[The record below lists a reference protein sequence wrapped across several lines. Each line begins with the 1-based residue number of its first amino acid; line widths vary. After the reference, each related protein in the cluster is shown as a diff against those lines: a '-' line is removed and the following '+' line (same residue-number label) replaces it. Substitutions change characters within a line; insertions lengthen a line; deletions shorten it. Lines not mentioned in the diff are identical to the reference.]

1 MRYLAPA
8 AAVIAVLVYR
18 NGFDFLITGV
28 VFIGVLLFL
37 VIFHELGHFTVA
49 KLSGIKV
56 LEFGVGIPPKAFG
69 IWRGETEYTVNW
81 LPLGG
86 FVKMQ
91 GEEDPGDPRS
101 FAAQSA
107 WKRLAVLVAG
117 PGMNAILPIVLL
129 TIALMIPHNVT
140 LTDVV
145 VVYVVPDSPAEDA
158 GVQVGDIIQFAQGHE
173 VLNSN
178 SVHAAIGARLGAD
191 MDVIVQ
197 RGDTR
202 VELNIADLRINP
214 PPGQGATGTTLTN
227 ARVTVASVAPGS
239 TAEALGL
246 RAGDLFLRVQDSMIL
261 NDGAAAAVIAASLA
275 TDPAQPVRVEVLRS
289 GSYLELAFEPALA
302 ELTGYTVDVRPEVR
316 QSENLFDAVPGAF
329 RQLGDIL
336 TTFRNEIGR
345 MISGSTGLQLAGPL
359 GIAQITG
366 EVLDAG
372 LAPLVTWAAL
382 LSINLAIVNI
392 LPLPALDGGRITFV
406 LLELIRGGRRIAPDK
421 ERLVHLVGFGMLMF
435 AILLVTANDIKRLIS
450 GGSVFG

>member
-1 MRYLAPA
+1 MRYLAPLL
-8 AAVIAVLVYR
+8 AAVAVLVYR
-18 NGFDFLITGV
+18 NGFDVLFTAV

-37 VIFHELGHFTVA
+37 VVFHELGHFTVA
-49 KLSGIKV
+49 KLCGIKV

-86 FVKMQ
+86 FVKML
-91 GEEDPGDPRS
+91 GEEDPDDARS

-117 PGMNAILPIVLL
+117 PAVNAILPIVLL
-129 TIALMIPHNVT
+129 TIALMIPHQVT
-140 LTDVV
+140 MTDVV
-145 VVYVVPDSPAEDA
+145 VVYVVPDSPAESA
-158 GVQVGDIIQFAQGHE
+158 GVQVGDTIRVAQGHD

-178 SVHAAIGARLGAD
+178 TVQAAIQTRLGAD
-191 MDVIVQ
+191 MTWIVE
-197 RGDTR
+197 RADR
-202 VELNIADLRINP
+202 RIELRIADLRVSP
-214 PPGQGATGTTLTN
+214 PPGQGATGTMLTN
-227 ARVTVASVAPGS
+227 ARVTVTGVAPGS
-239 TAEALGL
+239 TADALGL
-246 RAGDLFLRVQDSMIL
+246 RTGDLFLRVRESMVME
-261 NDGAAAAVIAASLA
+261 DGDAAIVVASALEQS
-275 TDPAQPVRVEVLRS
+275 PGEPVQVEVMRA
-289 GSYLELAFEPALA
+289 GRYLELSFDPALGT
-302 ELTGYTVDVRPEVR
+302 LSGYTVDVRPEIS
-316 QSENLFDAVPGAF
+316 QSASLFEAIPGAF

-336 TTFRNEIGR
+336 ATFRNEIGR
-345 MISGSTGLQLAGPL
+345 MISGAAGIELAGPL

-366 EVLDAG
+366 QAIEAG

-406 LLELIRGGRRIAPDK
+406 LLELLRGGRRIAPEK
-421 ERLVHLVGFGMLMF
+421 ERLVHLVGFGMLMV

>member
-8 AAVIAVLVYR
+8 AAALAVLIYR
-18 NGFDFLITGV
+18 YGFDFLITGV

-49 KLSGIKV
+49 KLCGIKV

-173 VLNSN
+173 VLNSS
-178 SVHAAIGARLGAD
+178 SVHAAIQTRLGAD

-197 RGDTR
+197 RADTR
-202 VELNIADLRINP
+202 LELNIAELRTDP

-239 TAEALGL
+239 TAEAVGL
-246 RAGDLFLRVQDSMIL
+246 RTGDLFLRVQDSMIL
-261 NDGAAAAVIAASLA
+261 NDGGAAEVIAASLA
-275 TDPAQPVRVEVLRS
+275 NDPTAPVRVEVLRN

-302 ELTGYTVDVRPEVR
+302 ELTGYTVDVRPEIS
-316 QSENLFDAVPGAF
+316 QSENLFEAVPGAF

-336 TTFRNEIGR
+336 TTFRNEIGKL
-345 MISGSTGLQLAGPL
+345 ISGSAGFAFAGPV

-421 ERLVHLVGFGMLMF
+421 ERLVHLVGFGLLMF